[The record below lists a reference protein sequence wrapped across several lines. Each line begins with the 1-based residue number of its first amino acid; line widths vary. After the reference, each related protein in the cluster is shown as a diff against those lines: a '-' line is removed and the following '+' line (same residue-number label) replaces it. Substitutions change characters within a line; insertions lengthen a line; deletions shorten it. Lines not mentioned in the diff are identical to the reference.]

1 MKVEERKKARI
12 KVLNRWTIMN
22 TENCKGQP
30 RKCVQQKKKIDLKVL
45 ECMEEANKRNENM

>member
-45 ECMEEANKRNENM
+45 ECMEEENKRNENM